1 MVLLVSLAFALSPA
15 EVWSAMDAGTWTDA
29 GSKNTSVGAVAVR
42 HLPLD
47 GVDCLEASA
56 VTTLD
61 VERMK
66 TVVLDIRGNPEWS
79 SADLSLSWVLREDAA
94 SMDYVQ
100 VLNNPVPIADRYWYL
115 KGNWGAQG
123 DVWALTWQHFDGEA
137 TYPDQHA
144 ELKASHK
151 SAVPVRFNVG
161 SWAFVPAEGGTL
173 ARFRS
178 CSDAGGNVPRWAG
191 EAAAKLMLPN
201 NIEDLFV
208 AAAE

>member
-1 MVLLVSLAFALSPA
+1 MLLYVSVAFALSPA
-15 EVWSAMDAGTWTDA
+15 EVWSAMDGQGWADA
-29 GSKNTSVGAVAVR
+29 GSKNTSVGEVAVR

-56 VTTLD
+56 VTALD
-61 VERMK
+61 VEKMK
-66 TVVLDIRGNPEWS
+66 QIVLDIRGNPEWS
-79 SADLSLSWVLREDAA
+79 SADLRLSWVLREDAS

-100 VLNNPVPIADRYWYL
+100 VLNNPAPIADRYWYL
-115 KGNWGAQG
+115 RGSWGDFAEG
-123 DVWALTWQHFDGEA
+123 WALTWQHFDGEG
-137 TYPDQHA
+137 TYPEQHA
-144 ELKASHK
+144 ELTGSHG
-151 SAVPVRFNVG
+151 SAVPVAFNLG
-161 SWAFVPAEGGTL
+161 SWAFLPAEGGTL

-191 EAAAKLMLPN
+191 EAAARLMLPN